1 MGVDREVL
9 LPDAEV
15 LLVAAEA
22 DPREQRV
29 PPAADPLPAEV
40 TAATQVAYAVVGS
53 LLVGW
58 FFFGLL
64 VQGQGWI
71 ESAGE
76 SLGTGFALLLAVSV
90 IGTVRRSRR

>member
-1 MGVDREVL
+1 VS
-9 LPDAEV
+9 
-15 LLVAAEA
+15 AAS
-22 DPREQRV
+22 R
-29 PPAADPLPAEV
+29 PAAV
-40 TAATQVAYAVVGS
+40 SAATRVAYALVGS

-71 ESAGE
+71 DSAGE

>member
-1 MGVDREVL
+1 MAADREAL
-9 LPDAEV
+9 LADAETEG
-15 LLVAAEA
+15 AERAEA
-22 DPREQRV
+22 
-29 PPAADPLPAEV
+29 PAADPLPADV
-40 TAATQVAYAVVGS
+40 SAATRLAYAVVGS

-64 VQGQGWI
+64 VQRQGWI
-71 ESAGE
+71 DSAGE